1 MKNIYILSRNRNIMW
16 KGNMDG
22 GEGKLKQKQKLNAKS
37 WRLTS
42 FKKVS
47 IRTSSVELGQSCG
60 NNAHKT

>member
-1 MKNIYILSRNRNIMW
+1 MW
-16 KGNMDG
+16 KGNIDG